1 MQGRVEDG
9 IHLMKCLDSRRIAL
23 HAKLGVVIVS
33 KYRIMFRLNLKSLAA
48 FAVSTLAV
56 VLFLSPSNVPLYDL
70 IIFAVPDPRTPNI
83 DSDLQALRTQGIK
96 CGEVVFPSK
105 NGMLLHGLFFERAD
119 TKRVFLFSHP
129 KGNNIYA
136 QFPKARLLLGCGGS
150 VFLYDYQGFG
160 RSQGRA
166 SIQNSCE
173 DALAAYDY
181 LRDHEKRSA
190 KDITAVGQ
198 SWGSGVTGHLAQSR
212 DLAGVVMISG
222 FSSLRQAGR
231 ETFFWLRCY
240 PDWTFPA
247 AANLDNLSVFSK
259 PHAPLL
265 LVHGKNDSVVSWA
278 EAEQLYA
285 AALDRKSLLLLP
297 VGHSGVGD
305 GVEFAVALRK
315 FLEEN
320 QI

>member
-1 MQGRVEDG
+1 
-9 IHLMKCLDSRRIAL
+9 
-23 HAKLGVVIVS
+23 
-33 KYRIMFRLNLKSLAA
+33 MFRLNLKSFAA
-48 FAVSTLAV
+48 LAVSMLSV

-70 IIFAVPDPRTPNI
+70 IIFACPDPRTPNI
-83 DSDLQALRTQGIK
+83 DSDLQSLRAQGIK
-96 CGEVVFPSK
+96 CSEVVFPSK
-105 NGMLLHGLFFERAD
+105 NGLLLHGLFFERTD

-136 QFPKARLLLGCGGS
+136 QFPKSRLLLGCGGS

-181 LRDHEKRSA
+181 LTNHEKRSA
-190 KDITAVGQ
+190 KDIIAVGQ
-198 SWGSGVTGHLAQSR
+198 SWGSGVTGYLAQSR
-212 DLAGVVMISG
+212 DLAGVIMISG

-240 PDWTFPA
+240 PDWTFQA

-265 LVHGKNDSVVSWA
+265 LIHGRNDSVVSCA
-278 EAEQLYA
+278 EAERLYA
-285 AALDRKSLLLLP
+285 AALERKSLLLLP
-297 VGHSGVGD
+297 EGHSGVGN
-305 GVEFAVALRK
+305 GVEFAIAMRK

-320 QI
+320 RI